1 MAIKGFKNKEL
12 EAFFYYD
19 ESKGLLEKKMRLTR
33 KPSHVG
39 VFFKM
44 TILDERGISI
54 VSAAKSL
61 GITRK
66 ALSEFT
72 NGKSK
77 FSHAM
82 ARRLSEA
89 TGTGV
94 AIWIN
99 MQAKI
104 DTWEAE
110 NMELQ
115 GNPVTPLA
123 LQA

>member
-1 MAIKGFKNKEL
+1 MKMCKKSYSLYIL
-12 EAFFYYD
+12 
-19 ESKGLLEKKMRLTR
+19 SKGLLEKKMRSTR

-44 TILDERGISI
+44 TVLDERGISI

-77 FSHAM
+77 CSHAM

-99 MQAKI
+99 MQANI

-123 LQA
+123 LQAEPI

>member
-1 MAIKGFKNKEL
+1 ML
-12 EAFFYYD
+12 
-19 ESKGLLEKKMRLTR
+19 SKGLLEKKMRSTR

-44 TILDERGISI
+44 TVLDERGISI

-77 FSHAM
+77 CSHAM

-99 MQAKI
+99 MQANI

>member
-1 MAIKGFKNKEL
+1 MLFQWV
-12 EAFFYYD
+12 
-19 ESKGLLEKKMRLTR
+19 LLKLSTVQKTVKLLCVAYL
-33 KPSHVG
+33 S
-39 VFFKM
+39 FKM
-44 TILDERGISI
+44 TVLDERGISI

-77 FSHAM
+77 CSHAM

-94 AIWIN
+94 AIWIS
-99 MQAKI
+99 MQANI